1 MPIGTGLHLPSL
13 RSFCG
18 RASDGSAAAAADAY
32 RLAPADGELTEAEFS
47 KIPLDFVGD
56 GILRY
61 DGDHSTQ
68 LPFKATTVSN
78 GTFPPGSQWR
88 KNPISR
94 SPTVRSLPPPRLLPR
109 AAG

>member
-1 MPIGTGLHLPSL
+1 MHRWKAGENYEVGWTIQAHHGG
-13 RSFCG
+13 G
-18 RASDGSAAAAADAY
+18 YAY

>member
-1 MPIGTGLHLPSL
+1 MPLAPALASPLSEASVAAPLIVQPLLP
-13 RSFCG
+13 
-18 RASDGSAAAAADAY
+18 ADAY

>member
-1 MPIGTGLHLPSL
+1 MVAVRNAPACPLAAVAAPLTVQPLLP
-13 RSFCG
+13 
-18 RASDGSAAAAADAY
+18 ADAY

-68 LPFKATTVSN
+68 LPFKATTVSK

-88 KNPISR
+88 KNPIAR